1 MNPQQQHCYCE
12 GKNCN
17 DIGDCICSGDN
28 MTPYANKAKNAAEK
42 SGASEIIAS
51 AFATFLTAVGAF
63 WLL

>member
-1 MNPQQQHCYCE
+1 MNPQQECFCT

-17 DIGDCICSGDN
+17 DIDKCICSGTG
-28 MTPYANKAKNAAEK
+28 MTKYANKAKNAEK

-51 AFATFLTAVGAF
+51 ALATVLSAVGAF

>member
-1 MNPQQQHCYCE
+1 MNPQQECFCT
-12 GKNCN
+12 GTNCN
-17 DIGDCICSGDN
+17 DIDKCLCSGDG

-51 AFATFLTAVGAF
+51 ALATVLSAVGAF